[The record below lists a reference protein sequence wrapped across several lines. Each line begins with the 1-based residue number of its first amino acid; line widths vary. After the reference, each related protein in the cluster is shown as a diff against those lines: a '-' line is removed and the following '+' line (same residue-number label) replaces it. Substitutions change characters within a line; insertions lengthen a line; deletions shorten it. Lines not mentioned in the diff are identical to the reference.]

1 MQIFNLKLM
10 ERIRINFKLI
20 LRVFHSLINSD
31 QIKKVGIIVDTN
43 DKNKLALSSLIGS
56 IFK

>member
-1 MQIFNLKLM
+1 M